1 MVFPLMVHHRIE
13 CCKKIK
19 NAFPKFKAV
28 FMPNDQL
35 PEVGQLIKQP
45 ELAKTLEI
53 IASNGHDGFY
63 SSFFTQK

>member
-1 MVFPLMVHHRIE
+1 
-13 CCKKIK
+13 
-19 NAFPKFKAV
+19 
-28 FMPNDQL
+28 MPNDQL

-63 SSFFTQK
+63 KLLYPKND